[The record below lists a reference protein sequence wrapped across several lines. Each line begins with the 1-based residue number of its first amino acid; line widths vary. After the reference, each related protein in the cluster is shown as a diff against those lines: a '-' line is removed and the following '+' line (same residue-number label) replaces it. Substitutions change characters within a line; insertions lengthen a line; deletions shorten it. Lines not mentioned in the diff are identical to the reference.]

1 MILTKNELKITT
13 ECSPEGVETL
23 FLSNLKDF
31 PGINEKLRMFS
42 LAELEP
48 DGEVE
53 FHIHENEFESYYII
67 SGEGIYDDNG
77 TKIPVSAGTVT
88 YTPSGEG
95 HGIKNT
101 GSEKLSFIALVIKD

>member
-1 MILTKNELKITT
+1 MILTKNQLKITS
-13 ECSPEGVETL
+13 ECSPDGIETL

-48 DGEVE
+48 GGEVE

-67 SGEGIYDDNG
+67 SGEGMYDDNG
-77 TKIPVSAGTVT
+77 SLIPIEAGTVT

-95 HGIKNT
+95 HGIKNI
-101 GSEKLSFIALVIKD
+101 GKEKLAFIALIIKD